1 MGEGDP
7 GGGQRRATGTGTERK
22 GVKRSPGG
30 VMRATGTRACDQQS
44 GVAAGW
50 AKRQGPGAA
59 GPVGD
64 VGGGGRGGRG
74 EGRAAEAGRDVR
86 QRPRVRTSAGQQGRG
101 GSGRGRHRSYAA
113 SAVCRGGRQAVSP
126 CGLDRKPFL
135 HGFRLGPGGR
145 CGGGCGDLTLMRA
158 SAMALF
164 VFLCW
169 NFTCTDTLFIDK
181 LYINLVVVSK
191 KYNSIFL
198 PYYFFLEFD

>member
-1 MGEGDP
+1 MGQEAGAR
-7 GGGQRRATGTGTERK
+7 GRWEKLGEA
-22 GVKRSPGG
+22 
-30 VMRATGTRACDQQS
+30 
-44 GVAAGW
+44 GVAAEER
-50 AKRQGPGAA
+50 AEPPRQA
-59 GPVGD
+59 
-64 VGGGGRGGRG
+64 
-74 EGRAAEAGRDVR
+74 VR
-86 QRPRVRTSAGQQGRG
+86 QRPPVRTSAGQQGRG
-101 GSGRGRHRSYAA
+101 GSGRGRHHRSYAA
-113 SAVCRGGRQAVSP
+113 SAACRGGGRAVSL
-126 CGLDRKPFL
+126 CVLDRKPF